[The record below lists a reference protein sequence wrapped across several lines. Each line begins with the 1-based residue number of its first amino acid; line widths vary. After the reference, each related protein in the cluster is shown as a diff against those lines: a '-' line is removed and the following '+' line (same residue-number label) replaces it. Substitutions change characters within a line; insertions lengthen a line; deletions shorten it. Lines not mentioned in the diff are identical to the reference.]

1 MTTRLSRRRFFVGAG
16 TIASAAIVGRAQPAE
31 AQAREITVGFIYVG
45 PRDDF
50 GWNQAHAVG
59 AQALRAARNVKL
71 VEQEN
76 VPETIAVQ
84 NAMESMINLDGAS
97 LIFPT
102 SFGYFDPH
110 MLVVARRNTRVEFR
124 HAAGLWSAERHP
136 ANTGSYFA
144 YIDQGHYINGVAA
157 GLSTRSNK
165 LGFVGA
171 KPIAPVLRNIN
182 SFLLGAKSVN
192 TNAVVQ
198 LIFTGDWSLP
208 VREAEATNSLVDQS
222 CDVITCHVDS
232 PKVVVETA
240 ERRGAKVCGHNA
252 DQARLAP
259 RGFITGA
266 EYNWGKVYTDFAGLL
281 ARGERIPNFVRGG
294 FEADFVRST
303 TYGAG
308 ATEQARTAAEA
319 AKAQLRAGN
328 FAIFRGPLKDNRG
341 NEVIPSGRSYA
352 QADPWLEQMSFLVEG
367 VNGSLT

>member
-1 MTTRLSRRRFFVGAG
+1 MTTRLSRRQFIAATGAV
-16 TIASAAIVGRAQPAE
+16 TSAAIVGRARPAE
-31 AQAREITVGFIYVG
+31 AQGRAITVGFIYVG

-59 AQALRAARNVKL
+59 AQALRGARNVTL

-110 MLVVARRNTRVEFR
+110 MLVVARRNARVEFR
-124 HAAGLWSAERHP
+124 HAAGLWSADRHP

-157 GLSTRSNK
+157 ALSTTSNK

-192 TNAVVQ
+192 PNAVVQ

-222 CDVITCHVDS
+222 CDVIACHVDS

-266 EYNWGKVYTDFAGLL
+266 E
-281 ARGERIPNFVRGG
+281 
-294 FEADFVRST
+294 
-303 TYGAG
+303 
-308 ATEQARTAAEA
+308 A

-328 FAIFRGPLKDNRG
+328 FPIFRGPLKDNRG
-341 NEVIPSGRSYA
+341 NEVIAAGRSYE